1 MSQPRQPKGVPTGGQ
16 WRPTARKEGSVRLTE
31 RGSTERTVRIQA
43 ADPAKTLER
52 VTERLHFAQ
61 QALAQVTADETR
73 SVEARASLAKVFT
86 RRLAGLRA
94 AYTKAFRQLA
104 GTEQ

>member
-1 MSQPRQPKGVPTGGQ
+1 M
-16 WRPTARKEGSVRLTE
+16 RLTE

-52 VTERLHFAQ
+52 VTERLHFTQ
-61 QALAQVTADETR
+61 RALAQVTADETL